1 MFDNICKFLA
11 ENFRDDLVTWLLGN
25 PVKLTELKPTE
36 LSNEPIR
43 ADSLI
48 LLQSEDLVLHTEF
61 QTDADETMPFRM
73 LDYRV
78 RVYRRYPQ
86 KEMRQVVIYLRPT
99 NSDLVQQNSFRLSKT
114 YHEFEVIRL
123 WEMPTEKFL
132 QYQGLLPFAVLS
144 QTNESKIV
152 LSRVAQAIEE
162 ITDRNVK
169 SNLTAASAILA
180 NLVIS
185 EDIIKGILRSD
196 IMQESAIYQ
205 EIYHSGELRGVLQG
219 KQEGKQEGKLEGR
232 LETQVEIALNLLKKG
247 LTINEIVE
255 ITGLSLNLVK
265 RLTQNNHS
273 SN

>member
-36 LSNEPIR
+36 LSSEPIR

-48 LLQSEDLVLHTEF
+48 LLQSDDLVLHTEF

-78 RVYRRYPQ
+78 RVYRRYPLR
-86 KEMRQVVIYLRPT
+86 EMRQVVIYLRPT
-99 NSDLVQQNSFRLSKT
+99 NSDLVKQNSFRLSKT

-123 WEMPTEKFL
+123 WETPTEPFL
-132 QYQGLLPFAVLS
+132 QHPGLLPFAVLS
-144 QTNESKIV
+144 QTDEPRIV
-152 LSRVAQAIEE
+152 LNRVAQIIEE
-162 ITDRNVK
+162 ITDRSIK
-169 SNLTAASAILA
+169 SNITAASAILA

-185 EDIIKGILRSD
+185 EEIIKGILRSD

-205 EIYHSGELRGVLQG
+205 EIYQSGEL
-219 KQEGKQEGKLEGR
+219 KGKLEGE
-232 LETQVEIALNLLKKG
+232 LETQIKIALNLLKRG
-247 LTINEIVE
+247 LTTNEIVE
-255 ITGLSLNLVK
+255 ITGLSLDLVQG
-265 RLTQNNHS
+265 LTQNNQ
-273 SN
+273 NN

>member
-25 PVKLTELKPTE
+25 PIKLTELKPTE
-36 LSNEPIR
+36 LSSEPIR

-78 RVYRRYPQ
+78 RVYRRYPK

-99 NSDLVQQNSFRLSKT
+99 KSDLVQQNNFRLSKT

-123 WEMPTEKFL
+123 WETPTEPFL
-132 QYQGLLPFAVLS
+132 QHQGLLPFAVLS
-144 QTNESKIV
+144 QTNEPKMV
-152 LSRVAQAIEE
+152 LGRVAQAIDE
-162 ITDRNVK
+162 INDQNIK

-180 NLVIS
+180 NLVVS
-185 EDIIKGILRSD
+185 EEIIKDILRSD

-205 EIYHSGELRGVLQG
+205 EIYHSGELKGKLQ
-219 KQEGKQEGKLEGR
+219 GKQEGKLEGK

-255 ITGLSLNLVK
+255 ITGLSLNLVE
-265 RLTQNNHS
+265 RLTQNNQ
-273 SN
+273 SNN

>member
-36 LSNEPIR
+36 LSSEPIR

-78 RVYRRYPQ
+78 RVYRRYPL

-99 NSDLVQQNSFRLSKT
+99 NSDLVKQNSFRLSKT

-123 WEMPTEKFL
+123 WETPTEPFL
-132 QYQGLLPFAVLS
+132 QHPGLLPFAVLS
-144 QTNESKIV
+144 QTNEPTMI
-152 LSRVAQAIEE
+152 LGRVAQAIED
-162 ITDRNVK
+162 IADRNIK
-169 SNLTAASAILA
+169 SNLTTASAILA
-180 NLVIS
+180 GLVMPK
-185 EDIIKGILRSD
+185 DIIQRIFRSD
-196 IMQESAIYQ
+196 IMQESVIYK
-205 EIYHSGELRGVLQG
+205 EIYSEGQQKEKERVALSLLRQGISVEVIANATELP
-219 KQEGKQEGKLEGR
+219 KEKI
-232 LETQVEIALNLLKKG
+232 IALQK
-247 LTINEIVE
+247 IV
-255 ITGLSLNLVK
+255 N
-265 RLTQNNHS
+265 QNN
-273 SN
+273 N